1 MSGRLVDTDGEG
13 EDGTN
18 GESSV
23 DTYTLPRV
31 KQAACGSS
39 ALCSVMT
46 WRGGMGLG
54 GREVQEGGG
63 MCMRIADSHSCPTG
77 TSTSL

>member
-1 MSGRLVDTDGEG
+1 MDTDGEG

-23 DTYTLPRV
+23 DIYTLPPV

-46 WRGGMGLG
+46 WRGGMGVG
-54 GREVQEGGG
+54 GRAVQEGGG
-63 MCMRIADSHSCPTG
+63 MCMHIADSRSCPTG
-77 TSTSL
+77 TSTTL